1 MNYRDKAKQL
11 HENVNHTY
19 DGYNYVLHLDAVEA
33 VHQEFKDELD
43 FNIEFTSNVS
53 EAGKYTIID
62 KKITAAC
69 YLHDTIEDTR
79 TTFND
84 LLKLTLIDEDI
95 CNIVYALTNEK
106 GRNRE
111 ERAND
116 NNMKKKTIK
125 IPIYGGVLKIKIVK
139 NWKKLNKKFNCNYTN
154 SVDGCAYYTIDKDGV
169 TNFHIEFLGKPSL
182 GVIVHESVHCVNHIF
197 RSRGV
202 KLNVKKDEHQAY
214 FTEWIFEQVSNYIE
228 EFINKLEK

>member
-79 TTFND
+79 VTLND

-106 GRNRE
+106 GRDRE

-116 NNMKKKTIK
+116 KYYNDIRNTPGASFVKMCDRIANVRYSKLKGSSMFDRYKKENENFMKK
-125 IPIYGGVLKIKIVK
+125 
-139 NWKKLNKKFNCNYTN
+139 
-154 SVDGCAYYTIDKDGV
+154 VDADRFPKMKQCLIDLFK
-169 TNFHIEFLGKPSL
+169 
-182 GVIVHESVHCVNHIF
+182 
-197 RSRGV
+197 
-202 KLNVKKDEHQAY
+202 
-214 FTEWIFEQVSNYIE
+214 
-228 EFINKLEK
+228 